1 MTKSL
6 DRLDLVGLDDILL
19 PALDHPGW
27 HEWRVPGAFNREVI
41 GTLLVRGEGDGV
53 ARTRIFPA
61 PHMGNVHGMIHG
73 GIITAL
79 ADATLF
85 AGPGLL
91 TRQDLGASVTVEQSV
106 QFIGAGSMD
115 EPLDGLVSILR
126 ETGRMLFC
134 QGRIVQGDTNVA
146 GFSGIV
152 RKIAA

>member
-1 MTKSL
+1 MSS
-6 DRLDLVGLDDILL
+6 LL
-19 PALDHPGW
+19 PAPEHPGW
-27 HEWRVPGAFNREVI
+27 HEWRVPGPFNREVI
-41 GTLLVRGEGDGV
+41 GTLLVREESAGL

-61 PHMGNVHGMIHG
+61 ALMGNVHGALHG
-73 GIITAL
+73 GIISAL

-91 TRQDLGASVTVEQSV
+91 TGQDLAASVTVELSV
-106 QFIGAGSMD
+106 QFIGVGSME

-134 QGRIVQGDTNVA
+134 QGRIVQGDNRVA
-146 GFSGIV
+146 GFSGII

>member
-41 GTLLVRGEGDGV
+41 GTLLVRGEADGV

-61 PHMGNVHGMIHG
+61 AHMGNVHGMIHG

-91 TRQDLGASVTVEQSV
+91 TRQDLGASVTVEQQAHRMHSYSPSS
-106 QFIGAGSMD
+106 FSRCSGLCSRSL
-115 EPLDGLVSILR
+115 PLGVGLTVCSH
-126 ETGRMLFC
+126 
-134 QGRIVQGDTNVA
+134 GRIEA
-146 GFSGIV
+146 YC
-152 RKIAA
+152 A

>member
-1 MTKSL
+1 L
-6 DRLDLVGLDDILL
+6 AGLDDILL
-19 PALDHPGW
+19 PAPDHPGW

-41 GTLLVRGEGDGV
+41 GTLLVRDEGNGI

-61 PHMGNVHGMIHG
+61 SHMGNVHGMIHG
-73 GIITAL
+73 GIISAL

-91 TRQDLGASVTVEQSV
+91 TGQDLGASVTVELSL
-106 QFIGAGSMD
+106 QFIGAGSMT

-126 ETGRMLFC
+126 ETGRMIFV
-134 QGRIVQGDTNVA
+134 QGRIVQGENTVA
-146 GFSGIV
+146 GFSGII

>member
-1 MTKSL
+1 MSS
-6 DRLDLVGLDDILL
+6 LL
-19 PALDHPGW
+19 PAPEHPGW

-41 GTLLVRGEGDGV
+41 GTLLVREDGGGV

-61 PHMGNVHGMIHG
+61 PHMGNVHAAIHG
-73 GIITAL
+73 GIISAF

-91 TRQDLGASVTVEQSV
+91 TGQDLGASVTVELSV
-106 QFIGAGSMD
+106 HFIGAGSMD

-134 QGRIVQGDTNVA
+134 QGQIVQGDNTVA

>member
-1 MTKSL
+1 
-6 DRLDLVGLDDILL
+6 VALDDVLL
-19 PALDHPGW
+19 RDSPEHPGW

-41 GTLLVRGEGDGV
+41 GTLLVREEADGL

-91 TRQDLGASVTVEQSV
+91 TGQDLGASVTVELSV

-115 EPLDGLVSILR
+115 APLDGLVSILR
-126 ETGRMLFC
+126 ETGRMLFL
-134 QGRIVQGDTNVA
+134 QGKIVQGDNAVA
-146 GFSGIV
+146 GFSGII

>member
-1 MTKSL
+1 M
-6 DRLDLVGLDDILL
+6 
-19 PALDHPGW
+19 ALEDVLGQCEHSDHPGW
-27 HEWRVPGAFNREVI
+27 YEWRVPGAFNREVI
-41 GTLLVRGEGDGV
+41 GTLLVREDAEGT
-53 ARTRIFPA
+53 ARTRMFPA
-61 PHMGNVHGMIHG
+61 RHMGNVHGMIHG

-91 TRQDLGASVTVEQSV
+91 TRQDLGASVTVELSV
-106 QFIGAGSMD
+106 QFMGAGSMA

-126 ETGRMLFC
+126 ETGRMIFC
-134 QGRIVQGDTNVA
+134 QGKIVQGDNAVA